1 MFRGIAGS
9 SGDTSRRRLYT
20 RSNLRHLH
28 SVYGVSGTKLVVTK
42 RKRATNPLPPRSIR
56 PHSWN
61 ERCKKRGPCTQPSIR
76 LFQDAPRKFY
86 RRPDYRIS
94 REGESIEYIHEWNL
108 LFFSFFSSSFPLPRR
123 NWSKDSDPPS
133 RGSPREIRSGGQSGL
148 IKRY

>member
-9 SGDTSRRRLYT
+9 SGDISRRRLYT

-42 RKRATNPLPPRSIR
+42 RKRATNPLPPRSLLEQEMQE
-56 PHSWN
+56 
-61 ERCKKRGPCTQPSIR
+61 ERAMHATIDKIIPRCIDR
-76 LFQDAPRKFY
+76 PRKFY
-86 RRPDYRIS
+86 QRPDYRIS
-94 REGESIEYIHEWNL
+94 REGDSIEYIREWNL

>member
-9 SGDTSRRRLYT
+9 SGDISRRRLYT

-76 LFQDAPRKFY
+76 LFQDASIVRENFI
-86 RRPDYRIS
+86 RDRII
-94 REGESIEYIHEWNL
+94 ESLVKENQLNIFVNGTCCFSLFFLL
-108 LFFSFFSSSFPLPRR
+108 LFPSPDEIGRR
-123 NWSKDSDPPS
+123 I
-133 RGSPREIRSGGQSGL
+133 RILRREDLREKSGRAGKVG
-148 IKRY
+148 